1 MIEQKLREYKSD
13 LSKLHLI
20 ECEMQRIEN
29 DIQLIDPS
37 YISAVS
43 YSDTPKSRT
52 NKFSSVVE
60 NSVLETE
67 RNREDAD
74 RLKAELWDKIAER
87 FVLKI
92 KVDYVQ
98 ALLEGLT
105 EEERF
110 VIELFYFDGL
120 SWYLIAEKH
129 RTKYGIYKTSKTMK
143 NKRYEAMRKMERN
156 AGAHKEKSLA

>member
-74 RLKAELWDKIAER
+74 RLKAELWDKNCRKIR
-87 FVLKI
+87 LKN
-92 KVDYVQ
+92 Q
-98 ALLEGLT
+98 G
-105 EEERF
+105 
-110 VIELFYFDGL
+110 
-120 SWYLIAEKH
+120 
-129 RTKYGIYKTSKTMK
+129 
-143 NKRYEAMRKMERN
+143 
-156 AGAHKEKSLA
+156 